1 MASSNII
8 SGIGL
13 AKTKT
18 ISSLLIVLIIS
29 VATKLAPEN
38 PMNISTLTKTSTREP
53 FFLCYL

>member
-38 PMNISTLTKTSTREP
+38 PMNVSVLTKTSAREP
-53 FFLCYL
+53 